1 MADTVIFKP
10 YLVPFGFAH
19 NISPIELNDGVNT
32 LCSIRESKIFTY
44 SVQNNSAVLTNKE
57 FELTIVVL
65 NANYRNSIIDVLTA
79 PASAVTRYGILEVNG
94 WMLVC
99 QCIGISEISNEE
111 GGKYKFKARFYT
123 PDMTW
128 IKKYGTF
135 LTNFPTPP
143 DGNRFWYD
151 ENASKISEEYL
162 ELPEGQYG
170 FSLEVHTYGSQQ
182 SPHTFVMY
190 AEEKYPQYG
199 SNAEEFTEEIIV
211 GYEVGKSQVI
221 KSDFL
226 TKAIQNPNGS
236 SYINFVP
243 VYSDVFVKM
252 PYSAYKL
259 STNTIEAVN
268 SYDKITVYKLRGMPE
283 WEL

>member
-19 NISPIELNDGVNT
+19 NISPINLNDGINAIT
-32 LCSIRESKIFTY
+32 AIRESKIFTY
-44 SVQNNSAVLTNKE
+44 SVQNNSAVLSNKE
-57 FELTIVVL
+57 FDLNIVVL
-65 NANYRNSIIDVLTA
+65 NPSYRNTFVDVLTA

-99 QCIGISEISNEE
+99 QCIGISEISNEK

-135 LTNFPTPP
+135 LTNKPSGASVPY
-143 DGNRFWYD
+143 WYN
-151 ENASKISEEYL
+151 ESYVKISDQYL

-170 FSLEVHTYGSQQ
+170 FSLEVHTYGS
-182 SPHTFVMY
+182 SSHPFTMY
-190 AEEKYPQYG
+190 ADEKYPQYG
-199 SNAEEFTEEIIV
+199 SSAEQFFAEFYINYQENVTQI
-211 GYEVGKSQVI
+211 I

-226 TKAIQNPNGS
+226 TKAVQNPSGA
-236 SYINFVP
+236 SYINYIP
-243 VYSDVFVKM
+243 ASSDIFTKM

-268 SYDKITVYKLRGMPE
+268 SYDKVTVYKLRGMPE